1 MESRFLLLAGI
12 VTVGTFALAV
22 SRSWFGRKDPRA
34 AGRVRRGT
42 GHAFLGFQQFIEPSV
57 EHIVQAQNVEQK
69 DEDEGE
75 GLGIDEEAVR
85 ADLADALRQSPVDHE
100 EVRRHLT
107 AAVRAG
113 LDWNALFDQAVADEL
128 RGRPFRAPS
137 IPPAHRV
144 APRLEG

>member
-1 MESRFLLLAGI
+1 METRFLLLAGI
-12 VTVGTFALAV
+12 VTMGMFALAV
-22 SRSWFGRKDPRA
+22 SRRWFGWKDPRA

-57 EHIVQAQNVEQK
+57 EHILEAQNVEQK
-69 DEDEGE
+69 DDEKDD

-85 ADLADALRQSPVDHE
+85 SNLAEALRQSPVDHE
-100 EVRRHLT
+100 EIRRYLT

-113 LDWNALFDQAVADEL
+113 MDWVALFDQAVADEL
-128 RGRPFRAPS
+128 RERPFRAPS
-137 IPPAHRV
+137 MPPARRV